1 MSVIS
6 LLLSIL
12 LMGCSVQTY
21 VPADKP
27 IIEEPK
33 KQIEVIES
41 SNMGF
46 DRFDSDLINYIS
58 NSEDYKSEN
67 FVVSPVSIKLA
78 LGLAIEGAKDE
89 TKTEMLNALGIES
102 ETSLREL
109 SKEMCEISLEV
120 EESVKYKSD
129 MIGRYGEEV
138 NKSKFTVTNSIWKNK
153 DRLGSLK
160 EDYKKSMLEN
170 YNAKAEEVA
179 SLDMED
185 TINGYV
191 KENTNNLI
199 PTIVDDS
206 VKDANTVLVN
216 TVYLNDNWSEGLFD
230 EYNTKIKKFTT
241 IDNSKVEKEFMCTT
255 DRFKYY
261 EDKETKLLLT
271 ETDNGFGVL
280 YVLGD
285 NSNIVEKMNKMESC
299 EVIVEVPK
307 MDIESEFKEKYMVN
321 FMNSLGVKKAF
332 NEWEA
337 DFSGMFDISMDSNIY
352 IEDIIHKTKLTTDE
366 KGIEAAA
373 VTAVLM
379 YDITSA
385 LPDEKPKP
393 KEFIAN
399 EPFSFYVFNMN
410 QYYDSN
416 SDYENRSFDDSK
428 LLFYGNF
435 VK

>member
-1 MSVIS
+1 
-6 LLLSIL
+6 
-12 LMGCSVQTY
+12 MGCSVQTY

-46 DRFDSDLINYIS
+46 DRFDSDLINYILS
-58 NSEDYKSEN
+58 SEDYKTEN

-129 MIGRYGEEV
+129 MIGKYGEEV

-199 PTIVDDS
+199 PTQR
-206 VKDANTVLVN
+206 NTN
-216 TVYLNDNWSEGLFD
+216 
-230 EYNTKIKKFTT
+230 
-241 IDNSKVEKEFMCTT
+241 
-255 DRFKYY
+255 
-261 EDKETKLLLT
+261 
-271 ETDNGFGVL
+271 
-280 YVLGD
+280 
-285 NSNIVEKMNKMESC
+285 
-299 EVIVEVPK
+299 
-307 MDIESEFKEKYMVN
+307 
-321 FMNSLGVKKAF
+321 A
-332 NEWEA
+332 
-337 DFSGMFDISMDSNIY
+337 
-352 IEDIIHKTKLTTDE
+352 
-366 KGIEAAA
+366 
-373 VTAVLM
+373 
-379 YDITSA
+379 
-385 LPDEKPKP
+385 
-393 KEFIAN
+393 
-399 EPFSFYVFNMN
+399 
-410 QYYDSN
+410 
-416 SDYENRSFDDSK
+416 
-428 LLFYGNF
+428 
-435 VK
+435 